1 MSKFFLRFVFNTN
14 LIIHCLKIRYKLR
27 STDFK
32 NWLMEL
38 EHVHITPNSTKL
50 NLDNLVQKIIRI
62 NNFLGNNTCLKS
74 SICIYTFMHS
84 HGLDPILNIG
94 VKKNQ
99 NGEFLSH
106 SWVEFN
112 NKPLGEKKDVESY
125 KIIYSKQ

>member
-1 MSKFFLRFVFNTN
+1 
-14 LIIHCLKIRYKLR
+14 
-27 STDFK
+27 
-32 NWLMEL
+32 
-38 EHVHITPNSTKL
+38 
-50 NLDNLVQKIIRI
+50 
-62 NNFLGNNTCLKS
+62 
-74 SICIYTFMHS
+74 MHS

>member
-1 MSKFFLRFVFNTN
+1 
-14 LIIHCLKIRYKLR
+14 
-27 STDFK
+27 
-32 NWLMEL
+32 MEL
-38 EHVHITPNSTKL
+38 EHVHIKPNSTKL

-99 NGEFLSH
+99 NGEFLSQ